1 MSQGLVKV
9 GPDIFLRAPDARVL
23 QQIQSGGEYLPSAS
37 NLDDLITLAFLLADE
52 DFSKGRE
59 LAKKIVDRSAP
70 MVLLPSSSLVDSTNQ
85 NHLKKN
91 PFRR

>member
-1 MSQGLVKV
+1 M
-9 GPDIFLRAPDARVL
+9 GPDIFLHAPDARVL
-23 QQIQSGGEYLPSAS
+23 QQIQSGGEYLPSAN

-59 LAKKIVDRSAP
+59 LAEKIVDRRAP
-70 MVLLPSSSLVDSTNQ
+70 MVLLPSSSLVDSSNQ